1 LTGRFQPLVPKTSA
15 SEGNPCG
22 RLEEVALWEMSSWF
36 AATLR
41 RQLRAMFR
49 WRGVTLPQV
58 FFDVDDTVT
67 CSGGAIGG
75 VHEAGYWGEVY
86 PGAAQFI
93 LELGRGSRR
102 WMRGVCPPLPR
113 LLSSRPEHIG
123 ALHLEESSTLAQ
135 EFRKVGDENGFV
147 EWGVDL
153 EGSLYGRFR
162 DLFGMVRGNY
172 SSMGRTKAD
181 RWRLALESS
190 RGRQDAI
197 FVGDDGQGDVV
208 AALEMAR
215 GPSFRAAF
223 IHQVAPVWHDAAD
236 RSRQLERQ
244 QIFLFRGYLEAA
256 GIAARRGLIS
266 SSGHR
271 RVSRTIRSS
280 SLARLCRLHAKD

>member
-1 LTGRFQPLVPKTSA
+1 MSCVTVSTKLPDNRHARHSHGRPFPKGRGRSQFGGGLLDCRHRDQARSHSFVPPQLARSLLWLILSLAFSCAVRLAGRARPTFSHVIASRCVRCPSKNTLPRDTWRSILTGRFQPLVPKTSA

-113 LLSSRPEHIG
+113 
-123 ALHLEESSTLAQ
+123 Q
-135 EFRKVGDENGFV
+135 
-147 EWGVDL
+147 
-153 EGSLYGRFR
+153 
-162 DLFGMVRGNY
+162 
-172 SSMGRTKAD
+172 
-181 RWRLALESS
+181 
-190 RGRQDAI
+190 
-197 FVGDDGQGDVV
+197 
-208 AALEMAR
+208 
-215 GPSFRAAF
+215 PS
-223 IHQVAPVWHDAAD
+223 
-236 RSRQLERQ
+236 
-244 QIFLFRGYLEAA
+244 
-256 GIAARRGLIS
+256 
-266 SSGHR
+266 
-271 RVSRTIRSS
+271 
-280 SLARLCRLHAKD
+280 